1 MRRRLRHL
9 AQSLAVLGLWTGAA
23 AANSNDMPVPLPQP
37 ELHGTMP
44 LEQALQQRR
53 SQREFDAGP
62 LALRDVAQVLWA
74 AQGVT
79 DARGLRTA
87 PSAGALAPLEIYLI
101 AGQVSDLPAGLY
113 RYQPGAQSL
122 VPIRRGE
129 LRGQVAALAL
139 GQSALREA
147 PATLVIAGVY
157 SRTRQRYGERAERY
171 VHIEAGH
178 AAQNVYLQCTARRL
192 STVLIGSFDD
202 AALRA
207 ALALPPDH
215 APLALMPFGRGR

>member
-1 MRRRLRHL
+1 MKRTLRCL
-9 AQSLAVLGLWTGAA
+9 VRGLAVLGLWSSLAPA
-23 AANSNDMPVPLPQP
+23 RSSDQPVPLPRP
-37 ELHGTMP
+37 ELHGTMA

-53 SQREFDAGP
+53 SRREFAAAP

-87 PSAGALAPLEIYLI
+87 PSAGALAPLEIYLV
-101 AGQVSDLPAGLY
+101 AGNVSDLPAGVY
-113 RYQPGAQSL
+113 RYQPAAHTLAAVQAGD
-122 VPIRRGE
+122 
-129 LRGQVAALAL
+129 LRSQVTASAL
-139 GQSALREA
+139 GQPALREA
-147 PATLVIAGVY
+147 PATLLIAGVY
-157 SRTRQRYGERAERY
+157 SRTRQRYGDRAERY
-171 VHIEAGH
+171 VHIEVGH
-178 AAQNVYLQCTARRL
+178 AAQNIYLQCTARGL
-192 STVLIGSFDD
+192 ATVLIGSFDD